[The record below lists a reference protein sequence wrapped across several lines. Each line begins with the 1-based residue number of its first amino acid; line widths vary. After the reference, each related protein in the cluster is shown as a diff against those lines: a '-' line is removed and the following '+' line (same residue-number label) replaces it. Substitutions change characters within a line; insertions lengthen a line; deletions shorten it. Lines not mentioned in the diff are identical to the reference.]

1 MACISAANTALQTKS
16 TCKQIQILHVA
27 IKCQNEADPRETW
40 CHSLVRN
47 VQTKLWCYSLCGE
60 RMLEHISDFPLY
72 HTLKPCYFYCM
83 TTRLAYMITYLNTA
97 NSAHMRIVY
106 LWAWVLALLFVC
118 SHGLV
123 CYLRIHLAAPHVYWA
138 NTCDRTQWA
147 WYLTPLFQCWHKLVV
162 CLDIY
167 HTFIQHIHVGD
178 EFYVSIVHT
187 S

>member
-1 MACISAANTALQTKS
+1 LQTKS